1 MLQTNIDDTNAE
13 ILGRVM
19 KRALREGAL
28 DVFYTPIQM
37 KKNRPGVLLSVLC
50 AESDADKF
58 TELILRET
66 SSFGV
71 RRYVS
76 ERRKLQREFKTVNTP
91 FGQVAIKIGKLDG
104 QVLQSA
110 PEYESCKRLSDQT
123 GTPMKAIY
131 EAAYVASRIH
141 Q

>member
-1 MLQTNIDDTNAE
+1 
-13 ILGRVM
+13 
-19 KRALREGAL
+19 

-37 KKNRPGVLLSVLC
+37 KKNRPGVLLSLMC
-50 AESDADKF
+50 PESDADKF

-66 SSFGV
+66 SAFGV
-71 RRYVS
+71 RRHIS

-91 FGQVAIKIGKLDG
+91 HGQVAIKIGKLDG

-110 PEYESCKRLSDQT
+110 PEFESCKRLADQT
-123 GTPMKAIY
+123 GVPLKTIY
-131 EAAYVASRIH
+131 EAAYVASRPG